1 MNRLERYLQEQI
13 ARHGPI
19 SIAEYMAQAL
29 GHPQFGYYMGK
40 DPLGVAG
47 DFITAPEISQ
57 MFGEL
62 IGAWAVVA
70 WQRMGRPNPLALV
83 ELGPGRGTLMSDAL
97 RAAKTA
103 PDFLAAA
110 RIHMVETSPALE
122 ARQRQ
127 ALAGHGATWHRDF
140 EQVPPAPLI
149 VIANELFDALPIQQ
163 YVLTKE
169 GWRRR
174 CVGIDHG
181 THRLCFVLAPEPLDH
196 PLVGGVMEQSLS
208 EGAIGE
214 VRETSPASIAL
225 MSAIARRI
233 RQHRG
238 TALII
243 DYGPF
248 ESAAGDSLQAVRGH
262 ARHQVLDDPG
272 EADITAHVD
281 FEALATAARAEGC
294 RIFGPLCQG
303 AFLGNLGIEARMERL
318 AEGADRAQA
327 RDIRSAYARLTSPTA
342 MGELFKALAIGDS
355 DTPPPGFE
363 ASS

>member
-1 MNRLERYLQEQI
+1 MNRLERYLRDQI
-13 ARHGPI
+13 ARQGPI

-70 WQRMGRPNPLALV
+70 WQQIGRPDPLALV

-103 PDFLAAA
+103 PDFLKAA
-110 RIHMVETSPALE
+110 RIHLVETSPAFE

-127 ALAGHGATWHRDF
+127 ALAGHDATWHRDF
-140 EQVPPAPLI
+140 EHVPPAPMI
-149 VIANELFDALPIQQ
+149 VIANEFFDALAIQQ

-174 CVGIDHG
+174 CVGIDHEA
-181 THRLCFVLAPEPLDH
+181 HRLCFTLAPE
-196 PLVGGVMEQSLS
+196 PLVGGVMEPSLG
-208 EGAIGE
+208 EGAIGDI
-214 VRETSPASIAL
+214 RETSPASITL

-243 DYGPF
+243 DYGPAS
-248 ESAAGDSLQAVRGH
+248 SAVGDSLQAVRGH

-281 FEALATAARAEGC
+281 FEALASAAKAEGC
-294 RIFGPLCQG
+294 RIFGPLSQG

-318 AEGADRAQA
+318 AGGAAAQA
-327 RDIRSAYARLTSPTA
+327 RDIRSAHARLTSPTA
-342 MGELFKALAIGDS
+342 MGELFKVLCVGSSDS
-355 DTPPPGFE
+355 PPPGFE
-363 ASS
+363 APS